1 MGFFSDL
8 AMGFGLQKPT
18 KDFAARTAATIARN
32 ENKSVSESKT
42 AQTYMDKKGVTQADT
57 GNQELLG
64 STSKS
69 NTTSKDT
76 TVDVSVKPKSRP
88 RLDRPPPIE
97 NKKNVAPKS
106 VGSKATTGKKKVTV
120 KANDSLSKIAA
131 ENNTSVAAIAAEN
144 KKITN
149 VNSIDVGDEL
159 VIPTNTGEDVYA
171 AGIGASG
178 SGDVTRNADGS
189 ISVATGTKTEFRP
202 SDDPM
207 SVSAVDPVET
217 TVTTEYKPG
226 TLTESAT
233 TAGTATTASAVKGAV
248 TAPVGDKKPNALGYG
263 YYNKQNVWIPPDIDM
278 QDGGGPGIA
287 GAVFGSAGGLEAD
300 TNNDGY
306 VTREEAE
313 AAAEK
318 GIFKYGIGSLSNAVG
333 ATPFGSGEAPTGVAG
348 VVAGGGI
355 LGSLMGNEYEPR
367 DKMFGEDG
375 LSMTQEQVDAYMA
388 DVQQRRDQ
396 AVIDQ
401 QEKINESDDG
411 PTEVVAVEDVKG
423 PEDPCPDGYKFDT
436 EKGQCVIDPFQT
448 PFPDAPTAP
457 ISPIATLPGTVSVS
471 GLSPYTQ
478 MAPVSLSQ
486 LQPSRVAGANPLAMQ
501 QAQMQQMPQQG
512 LGTLSPAIN
521 RVS

>member
-8 AMGFGLQKPT
+8 AMGFGLKPKT
-18 KDFAARTAATIARN
+18 QDFVDRTAKTIARN
-32 ENKSVSESKT
+32 EGKSSVSDSSTASKYLEKET
-42 AQTYMDKKGVTQADT
+42 AK
-57 GNQELLG
+57 L
-64 STSKS
+64 STPATK
-69 NTTSKDT
+69 TTSKDT
-76 TVDVSVKPKSRP
+76 TVDVSLKPKSRP

-97 NKKNVAPKS
+97 KKNKAAPKS
-106 VGSKATTGKKKVTV
+106 VGVKSNKAKKKNVTV
-120 KANDSLSKIAA
+120 KKNDTLSKIAA
-131 ENNTSVAAIAAEN
+131 DNNTSVAAIAAANPE
-144 KKITN
+144 ITN
-149 VNSIDVGDEL
+149 VNQVNVGQDL
-159 VIPTNTGEDVYA
+159 VVPTDTGEDVYA

-178 SGDVTRNADGS
+178 SGDVTRKDDGS

-202 SDDPM
+202 SDDPT
-207 SVSAVDPVET
+207 SVSTVDPVET

-233 TAGTATTASAVKGAV
+233 TAGTATTATAVKDAV
-248 TAPVGDKKPNALGYG
+248 PAGDKKPNALGYG
-263 YYNKQNVWIPPDIDM
+263 YYNKQGVWIPPDIDM

-300 TNNDGY
+300 IDDDGY

-348 VVAGGGI
+348 VIASGGI
-355 LGSLMGNEYEPR
+355 LGSALGNEYEPR
-367 DKMFGEDG
+367 EKMFGPDG
-375 LSMTQEQVDAYMA
+375 LSMTQEQVDEYMA

-401 QEKINESDDG
+401 QQKIAESDDG
-411 PTEVVAVEDVKG
+411 PTEVVAVEDVKK
-423 PEDPCPDGYKFDT
+423 PDDPCPAGYKFD
-436 EKGQCVIDPFQT
+436 EAKGQCVIDPFQT
-448 PFPDAPTAP
+448 PFTDAPTTP
-457 ISPIATLPGTVSVS
+457 VSPVTTLPGTVSLS

-478 MAPVSLSQ
+478 MAPVSLAP
-486 LQPSRVAGANPLAMQ
+486 LQPTRVAAANPLAMQ

-512 LGTLSPAIN
+512 LGTLAPTLN
-521 RVS
+521 RVV